1 MMKRLVIFIIAIFA
15 VLTTNALEIPEIFG
29 DNMVLQ
35 QQTKAKVW
43 GWAETGH
50 YIKVATSWSA
60 DAYIVKVDAD
70 GSWKVE
76 VKTPEASFNKYSITF
91 SEYKTDPN
99 KDKKAEAVDTKM
111 SKDILIGEVWFCSGQ
126 SNMEMPLGG
135 FWNCPIEGANETI
148 AQSGKYRNS
157 VRVATIPKVGKPEP
171 QKKVEG
177 KWEIPSPKTA
187 SRFSA
192 CGYYFAT
199 TLADMLEVPVGIINC
214 SWGGSC
220 VEGWLPKDTLLTY
233 PDGLTPVSPNDYHQR
248 MVMFN
253 GMLNPLAGYT
263 IKGFL
268 WNQGESNVG
277 YEKQYIERFKTMT
290 RLWRKMWNQ
299 PNDKL
304 PIYTVE
310 LPPYWY
316 DDVNGTQGADFRA
329 AQHVIAK
336 ELENC
341 GCVCTSDL
349 IYDYEAKQIHGA
361 QKRQIGQR
369 LAYMALARDYGVEG
383 ISAEAPEFEYMEEVD
398 ANTEEQA
405 VIAGTA
411 VEKNPNA
418 KGKVLHLYFKNGD
431 EGFDRLDNIEGFE
444 AQDADGKWH
453 KAIVWASSAWQ
464 NVKRQGCYLTLACP
478 EVKRIKGI
486 RYCYKNFIPGK
497 LHNVKGLPVV
507 PFEAFI
513 YD

>member
-1 MMKRLVIFIIAIFA
+1 MKKRFVSFVITMFA
-15 VLTTNALEIPEIFG
+15 VLTANALEIPEIFG

-35 QQTKAKVW
+35 QQTKAKLW
-43 GWAETGH
+43 GWAEANH
-50 YIKVATSWSA
+50 YIKVTMSWSA
-60 DAYIVKVDAD
+60 DEYITKVDAD
-70 GSWKVE
+70 GSWKVQ
-76 VKTPEASFNKYSITF
+76 VKTPEASFNKYSVTI

-99 KDKKAEAVDTKM
+99 KDKKVAALDTKV
-111 SKDILIGEVWFCSGQ
+111 SNGVLIGEVWFCSGQ

-171 QKKVEG
+171 QNKVEG
-177 KWEIPSPKTA
+177 KWEIPSPKIA

-199 TLADMLEVPVGIINC
+199 TLADMLDVPVGIINC

-336 ELENC
+336 ELEYC

-349 IYDYEAKQIHGA
+349 VYDYEAKQIHGA

-383 ISAEAPEFEYMEEVD
+383 ISAEAPVFEYMEEVD

-411 VEKNPNA
+411 VGKNPNA

-444 AQDADGKWH
+444 AQDVDGKWH

-478 EVKRIKGI
+478 EINDIKGI

-497 LHNVKGLPVV
+497 LHNVRGLPVV
-507 PFEAFI
+507 PFL
-513 YD
+513 YTKK

>member
-1 MMKRLVIFIIAIFA
+1 MKRLVSIYIA
-15 VLTTNALEIPEIFG
+15 VLSVLSANALEVLDIFR

-35 QQTKAKVW
+35 QQTQVKLW
-43 GWAETGH
+43 GWAEDGH
-50 YIKVATSWSA
+50 YVKVNASWSSDECVA
-60 DAYIVKVDAD
+60 KVSSD

-76 VKTPEASFNKYSITF
+76 LKTPVASYEKYSVTF
-91 SEYKTDPN
+91 TEYKTDPA
-99 KDKKAEAVDTKM
+99 KDKKATIVETVK
-111 SKDILIGEVWFCSGQ
+111 SEGVLIGEVWFCSGQ

-135 FWNCPIEGANETI
+135 FWNCPIEGANEAI

-157 VRVATIPKVGKPEP
+157 VRVATIPKVGKQEP

-192 CGYYFAT
+192 CGYFFAT
-199 TLADMLEVPVGIINC
+199 TLADMLDVPVGIINC

-220 VEGWLPKDTLLTY
+220 VEGWLPKEILETY
-233 PDGLTPVSPNDYHQR
+233 PDGLKPENDADYMQK
-248 MVMFN
+248 MVMYN
-253 GMLNPLAGYT
+253 GMLYPLAGYT

-268 WNQGESNVG
+268 WNQGESNIG
-277 YEKQYIERFKTMT
+277 REKQYVERFQTMT

-299 PNDKL
+299 PADKL

-316 DDVNGTQGADFRA
+316 DDVHGTQGADFRA
-329 AQHVIAK
+329 VQHQIAR

-349 IYDYEAKQIHGA
+349 IYPYEAKQIHGA
-361 QKRQIGQR
+361 QKKQIGQR
-369 LAYMALARDYGVEG
+369 LAYMALVRDYGVEG
-383 ISAEAPEFEYMEEVD
+383 IAADAPEFEYLEEVD
-398 ANTEEQA
+398 ANNEEMT
-405 VIAGTA
+405 VIVGTA

-431 EGFDRLDNIEGFE
+431 EGFDRMDNIDDFE
-444 AQDADGKWH
+444 AMDAEGKWH

-464 NVKRQGCYLTLACP
+464 NVKRQGCYLTLVCP
-478 EVKRIKGI
+478 DVKEIKGV
-486 RYCYKNFIPGK
+486 RYCYRNFAPGK
-497 LHNVKGLPVV
+497 LHGVRGLPVV
-507 PFEAFI
+507 PFVT
-513 YD
+513 YRK

>member
-1 MMKRLVIFIIAIFA
+1 MKKLLTIFA
-15 VLTTNALEIPEIFG
+15 VVLSVLSADALEIPEIFG

-35 QQTKAKVW
+35 QQTQVKVW
-43 GWAETGH
+43 GWAESDH
-50 YIKVATSWSA
+50 FIQVSTSWSSQCYIAKVA
-60 DAYIVKVDAD
+60 DD

-76 VKTPEASFNKYSITF
+76 VNTPTASFDKNSITF
-91 SEYKTDPN
+91 TEYKTDPA
-99 KDKKAEAVDTKM
+99 KDKKAVVVDTKK
-111 SKDILIGEVWFCSGQ
+111 SDGVLIGEVWFCSGQ

-135 FWNCPIEGANETI
+135 FWNCPIEGADETI

-157 VRVATIPKVGKPEP
+157 VRVATIPKIGKQEP

-248 MVMFN
+248 MVMYN
-253 GMLNPLAGYT
+253 GMLHPLAGYT

-277 YEKQYIERFKTMT
+277 YEKEYVERFKTMT

-304 PIYTVE
+304 PMYTVE

-329 AQHVIAK
+329 AQHLIAK
-336 ELENC
+336 ELENS

-349 IYDYEAKQIHGA
+349 IYDYEAKQIHGT
-361 QKRQIGQR
+361 QKLKIGQR
-369 LAYMALARDYGVEG
+369 LAYMALTRDYGMEG
-383 ISAEAPEFEYMEEVD
+383 IAAEAPEFEYMEEVD
-398 ANTEEQA
+398 ANQEEMT

-453 KAIVWASSAWQ
+453 DAIVWASSAWQ
-464 NVKRQGCYLTLACP
+464 NVKRQGCFLTLACP
-478 EVKRIKGI
+478 EVKDIKGV

-497 LHNVKGLPVV
+497 LHGVRGLPVV
-507 PFEAFI
+507 PFQI
-513 YD
+513 KK